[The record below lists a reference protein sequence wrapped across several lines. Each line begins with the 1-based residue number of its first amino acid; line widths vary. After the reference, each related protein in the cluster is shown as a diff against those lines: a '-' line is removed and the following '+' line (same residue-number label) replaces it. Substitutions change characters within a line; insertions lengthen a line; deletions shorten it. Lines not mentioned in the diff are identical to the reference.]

1 MNLLV
6 QVHVPNA
13 HEATQTEMVAF
24 GAEEGLLQGHE
35 RSWVAHDLKN
45 PERPE
50 GFWQSIFKSQVRE
63 DIISPEEACGCAHGH
78 QVVNIF
84 SLAGVLAS
92 VKQLKKHASNT
103 ALQGLQ
109 RGAKAEDMVESPI
122 RSCSVINLGK

>member
-1 MNLLV
+1 
-6 QVHVPNA
+6 
-13 HEATQTEMVAF
+13 MVAF

-45 PERPE
+45 PELPE
-50 GFWQSIFKSQVRE
+50 GFWQSIVKSQVRE

-84 SLAGVLAS
+84 SLVGVLAS

-103 ALQGLQ
+103 ALQGLLG
-109 RGAKAEDMVESPI
+109 GAKAEDMGVTY
-122 RSCSVINLGK
+122 